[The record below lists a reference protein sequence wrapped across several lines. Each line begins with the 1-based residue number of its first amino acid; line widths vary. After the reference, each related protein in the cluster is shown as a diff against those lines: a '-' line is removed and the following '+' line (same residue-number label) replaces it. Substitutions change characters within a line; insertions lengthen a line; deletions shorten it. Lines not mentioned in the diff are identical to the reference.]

1 MLIVKEKNE
10 YRFTVE
16 GKAKPYVFDVNTG
29 LMYGLRGGMLQ
40 NTPNEVVK
48 GLRSTDVQS
57 FVIQYLKNFPLG
69 AIIPNTVAF
78 FDKIDSIGVPYNW
91 NNYHYVSRNMNF
103 FCNNFKASATYVR
116 EHANNL
122 ENCCQQFFEEY
133 KVLIFAETH
142 HLQVDEH
149 FTADM
154 LDCLFYIVERE
165 QYISPAH
172 TERAA
177 YYMARGLYD
186 FFEGR
191 THDIGSH
198 LRKFERYTDALK
210 TEWEKGD
217 FFRQY
222 IVARRDYER
231 NRRAFENEKLKAMQ
245 MARKTVLEF
254 ETDLYQVI
262 VPTTEEELIKEGR
275 RQSNCVG
282 GYGDRIRNGN
292 CNVVFVRLKNDPDR
306 NYITCDVRVR
316 SDGKPYIN
324 QFLRAYN
331 SYNISEQDNEFK
343 TLYLVHLLEN
353 WDKGE

>member
-29 LMYGLRGGMLQ
+29 HMYGLRGGVLQ
-40 NTPNEVVK
+40 NTPNEVAK
-48 GLRSTDVQS
+48 GLRSTESTS
-57 FVIQYLKNFPLG
+57 FVIRYLKDLPLSG
-69 AIIPNTVAF
+69 IFSEVVALY
-78 FDKIDSIGVPYNW
+78 DKIDSIGVPYNW
-91 NNYHYVSRNMNF
+91 DNYHYVAHNTNF
-103 FCNNFKASATYVR
+103 FRNHFKAFANYVR
-116 EHANNL
+116 ENAGDL
-122 ENCCQQFFEEY
+122 ENCCRQFFEEY
-133 KVLIFAETH
+133 KLLGFAETY
-142 HLQVDEH
+142 HLQTDEH
-149 FTADM
+149 FTAEM
-154 LDCLFYIVERE
+154 LECLFYIAERE
-165 QYISPAH
+165 HYISPEH
-172 TERAA
+172 IERAA

-186 FFEGR
+186 FFGGNR
-191 THDIGSH
+191 HDIGSH
-198 LRKFERYTDALK
+198 LRRFERYTELLK

-222 IVARRDYER
+222 IVAQRDYER

-245 MARKTVLEF
+245 MAHKTALEF

-262 VPTTEEELIKEGR
+262 IPTTEEELIEEGR

-282 GYGDRIRNGN
+282 GYGDRIRDGG
-292 CNVVFVRLKNDPDR
+292 CNVVFVRLKNDPDH

-316 SDGKPYIN
+316 YGGKPYIN

-331 SYNISEQDNEFK
+331 SYNISEQDKEFK
-343 TLYLVHLLEN
+343 ELYLAHLLEN

>member
-1 MLIVKEKNE
+1 MLVVKEKNE

-29 LMYGLRGGMLQ
+29 LMYGLRGSMLQ
-40 NTPNEVVK
+40 NTPNEVIK
-48 GLRSTDVQS
+48 GLRSTNVKS

-91 NNYHYVSRNMNF
+91 DNYRYISRNINF
-103 FCNNFKASATYVR
+103 FSNNFKAFANYVR
-116 EHANNL
+116 EHADNL
-122 ENCCQQFFEEY
+122 ENCGQRFYEEY
-133 KVLIFAETH
+133 KVLMFAETY
-142 HLQVDEH
+142 HLQADEH
-149 FTADM
+149 FTAEM
-154 LDCLFYIVERE
+154 LDCLFDIVERK

-191 THDIGSH
+191 TYNIGSH
-198 LRKFERYTDALK
+198 LRRFERYTDALK

-245 MARKTVLEF
+245 MAHKTALEF
-254 ETDLYQVI
+254 ETDLYQVVI
-262 VPTTEEELIKEGR
+262 PTTEEELIEEGR

-282 GYGDRIRNGN
+282 GYGDRIRDGG
-292 CNVVFVRLKNDPDR
+292 CNVVFVRLKNDLDH
-306 NYITCDVRVR
+306 NYITCDIRIR
-316 SDGKPYIN
+316 NGKPYIN

-331 SYNISEQDNEFK
+331 SYNISEQDKEFSQ
-343 TLYLVHLLEN
+343 LYLAHISEN
-353 WDKGE
+353 WGKGE

>member
-29 LMYGLRGGMLQ
+29 HMYGLRGSVLQ
-40 NTPNEVVK
+40 NIPNEVVK
-48 GLRSTDVQS
+48 GLRSIDATS
-57 FVIQYLKNFPLG
+57 FVIRYLRNNPLSD
-69 AIIPNTVAF
+69 IFSKTVSLY
-78 FDKIDSIGVPYNW
+78 DKIDSIGVPCNW
-91 NNYHYVSRNMNF
+91 DNYRYVERNTNF
-103 FCNNFKASATYVR
+103 FRNNFKTFSAYVR
-116 EHANNL
+116 ENAGNL
-122 ENCCQQFFEEY
+122 ENCCRQFLEEY
-133 KVLIFAETH
+133 KLVVFAETY
-142 HLQVDEH
+142 HLQADEH

-154 LDCLFYIVERE
+154 LECLFYIVERE
-165 QYISPAH
+165 HYISPEH

-177 YYMARGLYD
+177 YYMARGLYE

-198 LRKFERYTDALK
+198 LRRFERYTDALK

-245 MARKTVLEF
+245 MVHKTALEF
-254 ETDLYQVI
+254 ETDLYKVI
-262 VPTTEEELIKEGR
+262 VPTTEEELIEEGR

-282 GYGDRIRNGN
+282 GYGDRIRDGH
-292 CNVVFVRLKNDPDR
+292 CNVVFVRLKNNPDR
-306 NYITCDVRVR
+306 NYITCDIRFP
-316 SDGKPYIN
+316 SEQHPFIN

-331 SYNISEQDNEFK
+331 SYNISEQDKEFK
-343 TLYLVHLLEN
+343 SLYLAHLLEN
-353 WDKGE
+353 WGKGE

>member
-29 LMYGLRGGMLQ
+29 HMYGLRGGVLQ
-40 NTPNEVVK
+40 NIPNEVAK
-48 GLRSTDVQS
+48 GLRSTDSTS
-57 FVIQYLKNFPLG
+57 FVIRYLKDLPLG
-69 AIIPNTVAF
+69 HIRPDVVALY
-78 FDKIDSIGVPYNW
+78 DKIDAIGVPYNLD
-91 NNYHYVSRNMNF
+91 NFVYVSRNTDF
-103 FCNNFKASATYVR
+103 FRDNFKSFSTYVR
-116 EHANNL
+116 EHADSL
-122 ENCCQQFFEEY
+122 DNCCRQFLEDCR
-133 KVLIFAETH
+133 VLIFAETH
-142 HLQVDEH
+142 HLQADEH

-154 LDCLFYIVERE
+154 LECLFVIAERE
-165 QYISPAH
+165 HYISPEH
-172 TERAA
+172 IERAA

-186 FFEGR
+186 FFDGNR
-191 THDIGSH
+191 HDIGRW
-198 LRKFERYTDALK
+198 LRRFECYTNALK

-222 IVARRDYER
+222 IVAHRDYGR
-231 NRRAFENEKLKAMQ
+231 NRRIYENEQLKAMQ
-245 MARKTVLEF
+245 MAHKTALEF

-262 VPTTEEELIKEGR
+262 IPTTEEELIDEGR

-282 GYGDRIRNGN
+282 GYGDRIRDGC
-292 CNVVFVRLKNDPDR
+292 CNVVFVRLKNSPDH

-316 SDGKPYIN
+316 GGGKPYIN

-331 SYNISEQDNEFK
+331 SYNISEQDSEFK
-343 TLYLVHLLEN
+343 NLYLAHLLEN